1 MDSMPITL
9 AVLPSAQ
16 PADRAHGLINNS
28 PAPAEPERV
37 GFPAQAVAAAVKI
50 KTANELFIIKYF

>member
-1 MDSMPITL
+1 
-9 AVLPSAQ
+9 
-16 PADRAHGLINNS
+16 LINNS

-37 GFPAQAVAAAVKI
+37 GLPAQAVAAAVKI